1 MSMRAEHADVEQLRA
16 ELREKATSLA
26 ILQANQQ
33 CISYCLRLS
42 PLPIS
47 PHPIFDPTQVADT
60 NHTAVKESHTKLVEQ
75 VELLNKA
82 LREERRRAIQIESE
96 LNAAQLS
103 SATVKEL
110 NMIIEDLRRDKRV
123 LQV

>member
-1 MSMRAEHADVEQLRA
+1 M
-16 ELREKATSLA
+16 
-26 ILQANQQ
+26 
-33 CISYCLRLS
+33 
-42 PLPIS
+42 
-47 PHPIFDPTQVADT
+47 DT
-60 NHTAVKESHTKLVEQ
+60 NHSAVKESHTKLVEQ
-75 VELLNKA
+75 IEMLNKA

-103 SATVKEL
+103 ASTVKEL

>member
-1 MSMRAEHADVEQLRA
+1 LE
-16 ELREKATSLA
+16 
-26 ILQANQQ
+26 
-33 CISYCLRLS
+33 
-42 PLPIS
+42 
-47 PHPIFDPTQVADT
+47 T
-60 NHTAVKESHTKLVEQ
+60 NHGAVKESHTKLVEQ
-75 VELLNKA
+75 IELLNKA

-123 LQV
+123 LQVQKRKGKGGMVEERNSPPRLCKSTWTPLCDRTQG